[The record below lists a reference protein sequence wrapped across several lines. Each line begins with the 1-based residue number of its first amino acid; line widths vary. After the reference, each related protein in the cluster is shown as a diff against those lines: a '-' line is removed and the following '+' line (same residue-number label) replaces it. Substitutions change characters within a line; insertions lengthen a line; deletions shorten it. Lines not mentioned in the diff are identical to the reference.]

1 MSHNPKKFSEPFNSI
16 YSTLKIL
23 SYRKL
28 KLVDEYLLEGIEIV
42 LFIEDEHRLLVIKG
56 IDRAEAQWTI
66 AVGNQYGIAC
76 DARRALV
83 AIREC
88 LDIRQQHKC
97 KKCFFEDA
105 FLAVYQVAGIMHSLT
120 NLEFIVQWMVVGTCN
135 THTPMTDASVN
146 RKFLRQQLVDILD
159 VAGQKGDNE

>member
-1 MSHNPKKFSEPFNSI
+1 MI
-16 YSTLKIL
+16 RCLKIL
-23 SYRKL
+23 SYCEL

-120 NLEFIVQWMVVGTCN
+120 NLEFIVQWMVVSTCN

-146 RKFLRQQLVDILD
+146 RKFLLNIKSVQIYLIIFNYRLIVSL
-159 VAGQKGDNE
+159 KMHKSHPF